1 MRKLRMNLDDIC
13 VEQFETMAGK
23 VDEGTVVGN
32 GLLTKTADCGSCII
46 DSCVTGSMRPC
57 ANCP

>member
-1 MRKLRMNLDDIC
+1 MKKLRMDLDQLV
-13 VEQFETMAGK
+13 VERFETDPSQA
-23 VDEGTVVGN
+23 DNGTVVGN
-32 GLLTKTADCGSCII
+32 AILTKTADCGSCII

>member
-1 MRKLRMNLDDIC
+1 MKKLRMDLDQLV
-13 VEQFETMAGK
+13 VERFETSAD
-23 VDEGTVVGN
+23 DEKDGTVVAN

>member
-1 MRKLRMNLDDIC
+1 MKKLRMNLDEIC
-13 VEQFETMAGK
+13 VEQFETQAGNAE
-23 VDEGTVVGN
+23 EGTVLGN
-32 GLLTKTADCGSCII
+32 GLLTRTADCGSCII